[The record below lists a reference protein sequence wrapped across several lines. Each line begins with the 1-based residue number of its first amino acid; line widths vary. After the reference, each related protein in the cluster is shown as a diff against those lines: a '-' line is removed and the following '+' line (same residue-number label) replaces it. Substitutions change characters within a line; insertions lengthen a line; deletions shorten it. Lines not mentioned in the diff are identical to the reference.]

1 MIEKIIE
8 ASIRNRLI
16 VLMIFALGIGW
27 GVWAMQNTPLDAI
40 PDLSDNQVIVS
51 TDWMGRGP
59 QVIEDQITY
68 PLSTALQGLPRVKT
82 IRATSM
88 FGTSIIYVIFED
100 DVDVYWARSRVL
112 EKLNYAQSLM
122 PEGVTSILGP
132 DGTGVGHVFWYTLNS
147 ERHDLGA
154 LRAIQDWYI
163 RYQLT
168 AVDGVS
174 EVASIGGFVRQYQID
189 VDPTKLLSYNIPLR
203 HVVMSV
209 RKSNNDVGGRLIEM
223 TDIEYV
229 VRGLGYIKSVKD
241 VEDIVIGATADGIPV
256 YVRNIGTVQLGG
268 DIRRGMLDQNGEGEV
283 VGGIVVMRYG
293 ENAKEVI
300 DRVKVKMEELEKG
313 LPEGVTI
320 TIAYDRSDL
329 IESAVENLRLTLLEE
344 AIIVA
349 FIVLI
354 FLLHFR
360 SALVIIISLPIAV
373 LISFILMKYI
383 GITSNIMS
391 LGGVAIAIGVI
402 VDASVVM
409 VENAYRHISEGGE
422 EAQRD
427 PVKAILFAA
436 KQVGR
441 PIFFSLII
449 IILSFVPVF
458 LLTGQEGRLFRPLAF
473 TKTFTMTGAAII
485 AITLVPVLMTFFIR
499 GRLRPEALN
508 PLMRFFIGIY
518 RRIQH
523 VVFRFRW
530 ITLMATLLI
539 LIATIPLAMSRGRE
553 FMPSLDEG
561 SLLYMPVTL
570 PNVTVTEAKRLL
582 QVTDALIKSVPE
594 VEYVLGKVGRA
605 ETATDPAPVSMI
617 ESIIILKPRSEW
629 RKGLTKA
636 GLIGELDSMI
646 QIPGLTNGWTQ
657 PIINRIQMLATGV
670 RTDLG
675 VKIFGPD
682 LNTLAELALQAEEIL
697 REIPGA
703 ADVYSER
710 VVGGKYLDIKIDRE
724 GAARYGVNVEDVQM
738 VIETAIGGM
747 NLTTTVEG
755 RERFPVRVRY
765 MSDYRSD
772 PEILK
777 RVLIPTVTG
786 TQVPLEQV
794 ADIEINPG
802 PPMINSENGM
812 LRSLVMLNV
821 RERDMGSF
829 VDEAKAALDEQFEL
843 PEGYYVNWSG
853 QYENQVRARKR
864 LMTLM
869 PAVILIIFLLLYF
882 TFHSISESLLVILS
896 VPFALVGG
904 VLLQSALGYNYS
916 VAVWV
921 GYIALFGVA
930 VETGVVMLVYLNE
943 ALDSFILNN
952 DVTREMIREAATKG
966 SVLRVRPLLMT
977 VATSLIGLLPIMW
990 STGTGSDV
998 MKPLATPLVGGILT
1012 SLILILI
1019 VIPIVWSILKEWEL
1033 RRGKLHYKGMGH

>member
-1 MIEKIIE
+1 MIEKLIE

-16 VLMIFALGIGW
+16 VLMVFALGIGW

-88 FGTSIIYVIFED
+88 FGTSIIYVIFQD
-100 DVDVYWARSRVL
+100 DVDIYWARSRVL

-189 VDPTKLLSYNIPLR
+189 VDPTKLLSYNIPLK

-229 VRGLGYIKSVKD
+229 VRGLGYIQSVED
-241 VEDIVIGATADGIPV
+241 VENIVIGATEDGIPI

-293 ENAKEVI
+293 ENAKDVI
-300 DRVKVKMEELEKG
+300 DRVKAKMEELEKG

-329 IESAVENLRLTLLEE
+329 IESAVENLRHTLLEE

-349 FIVLI
+349 LIVLI

-360 SALVIIISLPIAV
+360 SALAIILSLPIAV
-373 LISFILMKYI
+373 LISFIFMKYI

-409 VENAYRHISEGGE
+409 VENAYRHLSEGDE
-422 EAQRD
+422 EARLD
-427 PVKAILFAA
+427 PIKTILISA

-441 PIFFSLII
+441 PIFFSLVI
-449 IILSFVPVF
+449 IILSFIPVF

-473 TKTFTMTGAAII
+473 TKTFTMTGAAFI
-485 AITLVPVLMTFFIR
+485 AITLIPVLMTVFMK
-499 GRLRPEALN
+499 GRMRPEKKN
-508 PLMRFFIGIY
+508 PLMRVLVGIY
-518 RRIQH
+518 RRVQQ
-523 VVFRFRW
+523 VVLRFRFS
-530 ITLMATLLI
+530 TLAVTILI
-539 LIATIPLAMSRGRE
+539 LIATIPLATSRGRE

-582 QVTDALIKSVPE
+582 QLTDAMILSVPE

-617 ESIIILKPRSEW
+617 ESIVILKPRSEW
-629 RKGLTKA
+629 RKGMTKA

-682 LNTLAELALQAEEIL
+682 LNTLAELALKAEEII

-738 VIETAIGGM
+738 VVETAIGGM

-786 TQVPLEQV
+786 THVPLEQV

-821 RERDMGSF
+821 RGRDMGSF
-829 VDEAKAALDEQFEL
+829 VDEAKAAMDERFEL
-843 PEGYYVNWSG
+843 PDGYYINWSG

-869 PAVILIIFLLLYF
+869 PAVIMIIFLLLYF
-882 TFHSISESLLVILS
+882 VFHSIGETLLVILS

-904 VLLQSALGYNYS
+904 VLLQSILGYNYS

-943 ALDSFILNN
+943 ALDPYILKNE
-952 DVTREMIREAATKG
+952 VSKQTILKAAMDG
-966 SVLRVRPLLMT
+966 SVLRLRPKLMT

-990 STGTGSDV
+990 GTGTGSDL
-998 MKPLATPLVGGILT
+998 MKPLATPLIGGIMT
-1012 SLILILI
+1012 SLVLILI
-1019 VIPIVWSILKEWEL
+1019 VIPVIWSLLKEWEMK
-1033 RRGKLHYKGMGH
+1033 RGILHYKGIDH

>member
-1 MIEKIIE
+1 MIEKLIE

-16 VLMIFALGIGW
+16 VLMVFALGIGW
-27 GVWAMQNTPLDAI
+27 GVWALQNTPLDAI
-40 PDLSDNQVIVS
+40 PDLSDNQVIVA

-82 IRATSM
+82 VRATSM

-100 DVDVYWARSRVL
+100 AVDIYWARSRVL
-112 EKLNYAQSLM
+112 EKLNYAQSLL
-122 PEGVTSILGP
+122 PQGVTPTLGP
-132 DGTGVGHVFWYTLNS
+132 DGTGVGHVFWYTLES
-147 ERHDLGA
+147 DRHDLGA
-154 LRAIQDWYI
+154 LRAVQDWYI

-223 TDIEYV
+223 TDMEYFI
-229 VRGLGYIKSVKD
+229 RGLGYIKSVED
-241 VEDIVIGATADGIPV
+241 VENIVVGATVDGTPI

-300 DRVKVKMEELEKG
+300 DRVKVKMAELEKG

-320 TIAYDRSDL
+320 TTAYDRSDL
-329 IESAVENLRLTLLEE
+329 IKSAVDNLRHTLLEE

-349 FIVLI
+349 LIVLI

-360 SALVIIISLPIAV
+360 SAFAIIISLPIAV
-373 LISFILMKYI
+373 LISFIFMKYI

-409 VENAYRHISEGGE
+409 VENAYRHLSEGDD
-422 EAQRD
+422 EARGD
-427 PVKAILFAA
+427 PVKTILISA

-441 PIFFSLII
+441 PIFFSLVI

-473 TKTFTMTGAAII
+473 TKTFTMTGAAFI
-485 AITLVPVLMTFFIR
+485 AITLVPVLMIVFMK
-499 GRLRPEALN
+499 GRMRSESQN
-508 PLMRFFIGIY
+508 PLMRIFVAIY
-518 RRIQH
+518 KQIQQI
-523 VVFRFRW
+523 VLRFRW
-530 ITLMATLLI
+530 TTLAVTLLI
-539 LIATIPLAMSRGRE
+539 LIATVPLAMSRGRE

-582 QVTDALIKSVPE
+582 QVTDALILSVPE

-617 ESIIILKPRSEW
+617 ETIILLKPRNEW
-629 RKGLTKA
+629 RKGMTKPA
-636 GLIGELDSMI
+636 LIGELDSI
-646 QIPGLTNGWTQ
+646 VQIPGLTNGWTQ

-675 VKIFGPD
+675 VKVFGPD

-697 REIPGA
+697 REVPGA

-710 VVGGKYLDIKIDRE
+710 VVGGKFLDIRINRNA
-724 GAARYGVNVEDVQM
+724 AARYGVNVEDVQM

-765 MSDYRSD
+765 LADYRSD
-772 PEILK
+772 PEALK

-821 RERDMGSF
+821 RGRDMGSF
-829 VDEAKAALDEQFEL
+829 VDEAKAAMDEQFEL

-853 QYENQVRARKR
+853 QYENQIRARKR

-869 PAVILIIFLLLYF
+869 PAVILIIFLLLYL
-882 TFHSISESLLVILS
+882 TFHSIGETLLVILS

-904 VLLQSALGYNYS
+904 VLLQSILGYNYS

-943 ALDSFILNN
+943 ALDPYILKNE
-952 DVTREMIREAATKG
+952 VTKRAIRQAAMDG
-966 SVLRVRPLLMT
+966 SVLRLRPKLMT

-998 MKPLATPLVGGILT
+998 MKPLATPLIGGILT
-1012 SLILILI
+1012 SLILILV
-1019 VIPIVWSILKEWEL
+1019 VIPVVWSILKEWEM

>member
-1 MIEKIIE
+1 MVEKLIE
-8 ASIRNRLI
+8 ASIRNRPI
-16 VLMIFALGIGW
+16 VLMVFLLGIGW
-27 GVWAMQNTPLDAI
+27 GFWALQNTPLDAI
-40 PDLSDNQVIVS
+40 PDLSDNQVIVA

-100 DVDVYWARSRVL
+100 AVDIYWARSRVL

-122 PEGVTSILGP
+122 PEGVTSTLGP
-132 DGTGVGHVFWYTLNS
+132 DGTGVGHVFWYTLES
-147 ERHDLGA
+147 DRHDLGA

-223 TDIEYV
+223 TDMEYF
-229 VRGLGYIKSVKD
+229 VRGLGYIKSVED
-241 VEDIVIGATADGIPV
+241 VENIVIGATADGTPI
-256 YVRNIGTVQLGG
+256 YVRNISTVQLGG

-300 DRVKVKMEELEKG
+300 DRVKIKMAELEKG

-320 TIAYDRSDL
+320 TTAYDRSDL
-329 IESAVENLRLTLLEE
+329 IESAVDNLRHTLLME
-344 AIIVA
+344 ALIVA
-349 FIVLI
+349 LIVLI

-360 SALVIIISLPIAV
+360 SAFAIILSLPIAV
-373 LISFILMKYI
+373 LISFIFMKYI

-409 VENAYRHISEGGE
+409 VENAYRHLSEGGE
-422 EAQRD
+422 EARKD
-427 PVKAILFAA
+427 PVKTILVSA

-441 PIFFSLII
+441 PIFFSLVI

-458 LLTGQEGRLFRPLAF
+458 MLTGQEGRLFRPLAF
-473 TKTFTMTGAAII
+473 TKTFTMTGAAFI
-485 AITLVPVLMTFFIR
+485 AITLVPVLMVVFMK
-499 GRLRPEALN
+499 GRMRSESQN
-508 PLMRFFIGIY
+508 PLMRIFVTIY
-518 RRIQH
+518 RRLQQ
-523 VVFRFRW
+523 VVLRFRW
-530 ITLMATLLI
+530 TTLAVTLLI
-539 LIATIPLAMSRGRE
+539 LIATVPLAMSRDRE

-582 QVTDALIKSVPE
+582 QVTDALILSVPE

-617 ESIIILKPRSEW
+617 ETIILLKPRKEW
-629 RKGLTKA
+629 RKGMTKPA
-636 GLIGELDSMI
+636 LIGELDSI
-646 QIPGLTNGWTQ
+646 VQVPGLTNGWTQ

-682 LNTLAELALQAEEIL
+682 LNTLAELVLQAEEIL
-697 REIPGA
+697 REVPGA

-710 VVGGKYLDIKIDRE
+710 VVGGKFLDIRINRNA
-724 GAARYGVNVEDVQM
+724 AARYGVNVEDIQM

-765 MSDYRSD
+765 LADYRSD
-772 PEILK
+772 PEALK

-786 TQVPLEQV
+786 THVPLEQV

-821 RERDMGSF
+821 RGRDMGSF
-829 VDEAKAALDEQFEL
+829 VDEAKAAMNEHFEL

-853 QYENQVRARKR
+853 QYENQIRARKR

-869 PAVILIIFLLLYF
+869 PAVILIIFLLLYL
-882 TFHSISESLLVILS
+882 TFHSIGESLLVILS

-943 ALDSFILNN
+943 ALDPYILKNE
-952 DVTREMIREAATKG
+952 VTKQAIRQAAMDG
-966 SVLRVRPLLMT
+966 SVLRLRPKLMT

-1012 SLILILI
+1012 SLILILV
-1019 VIPIVWSILKEWEL
+1019 VIPVVWSILKEWEM
-1033 RRGKLHYKGMGH
+1033 RRGKLRYKGVGH

>member
-1 MIEKIIE
+1 MIERLIE
-8 ASIRNRLI
+8 ASVRNRLV
-16 VLMIFALGIGW
+16 VLILFALGIGW
-27 GVWAMQNTPLDAI
+27 GVWALQNTPLDAI
-40 PDLSDNQVIVS
+40 PDLSDNQVIVA

-82 IRATSM
+82 VRATSM

-100 DVDVYWARSRVL
+100 DVDIYWARSRVL
-112 EKLNYAQSLM
+112 EKLNYAQSLL
-122 PEGVTSILGP
+122 PQGVTPTLGP
-132 DGTGVGHVFWYTLNS
+132 DGTGVGHVYWYTLKS
-147 ERHDLGA
+147 DRHDLGD

-168 AVDGVS
+168 AVPGVS

-189 VDPTKLLSYNIPLR
+189 VDPSKLLAYDIPLR

-209 RKSNNDVGGRLIEM
+209 RQSNNDVGGRLLEM
-223 TDIEYV
+223 TDMEYV
-229 VRGLGYIKSVKD
+229 VRGLGYIESVED
-241 VEDIVIGATADGIPV
+241 VENIVVGASPDGTPI
-256 YVRNIGTVQLGG
+256 YVRNLGTVQMGG
-268 DIRRGMLDQNGEGEV
+268 DIRRGLLDENGEGEV

-293 ENAKEVI
+293 ENAKDVI
-300 DRVKVKMEELEKG
+300 DRVKVKMEELKSG
-313 LPEGVTI
+313 LPDGVIVT
-320 TIAYDRSDL
+320 TAYDRSEL
-329 IESAVENLRLTLLEE
+329 IENAVDTLRHTLLEE

-349 FIVLI
+349 LIVLV

-360 SALVIIISLPIAV
+360 SAMAIIISLPVAV
-373 LISFILMKYI
+373 LISFIFMYYI

-409 VENAYRHISEGGE
+409 VENAFRHISEGDE
-422 EAQRD
+422 EARSNV
-427 PVKAILFAA
+427 VKTVLVSA

-441 PIFFSLII
+441 PIFFSLMI

-473 TKTFTMTGAAII
+473 TKTFTMTAAAFI
-485 AITLVPVLMTFFIR
+485 AITLVPVLMTVFMR
-499 GRLRPEALN
+499 GHMRAESEN
-508 PLMRFFIGIY
+508 PLMRVLVAIY
-518 RRIQH
+518 HKIQ
-523 VVFRFRW
+523 VFVLRFRW
-530 ITLMATLLI
+530 STLAMTLLI
-539 LIATIPLAMSRGRE
+539 LIATIPIAASRGRE

-570 PNVTVTEAKRLL
+570 PNVSVTEAKRLL
-582 QVTDALIKSVPE
+582 QVTDKLIKEIPE

-617 ESIIILKPRSEW
+617 ETIILLKPREEW
-629 RKGLTKA
+629 REGMTKPD
-636 GLIGELDSMI
+636 LIGELDSKL

-682 LNTLAELALQAEEIL
+682 LEQLAELALEAEEIM
-697 REIPGA
+697 RTIPGA
-703 ADVYSER
+703 ADVYAER
-710 VVGGKYLDIKIDRE
+710 VVGGKYLDIEIDRRE
-724 GAARYGVNVEDVQM
+724 AARYGVSVQDAQM
-738 VIETAIGGM
+738 VVETAIGGM

-765 MSDYRSD
+765 LPDYRQD
-772 PEILK
+772 PEALG
-777 RVLIPTVTG
+777 RVLVPATTGAQIP
-786 TQVPLEQV
+786 LDQV
-794 ADIEINPG
+794 ANISINAG

-821 RERDMGSF
+821 RGRDMGSF
-829 VDEAKAALDEQFEL
+829 VDEAKVALEEQLEL
-843 PEGYYVNWSG
+843 PEGYYVGWSG

-869 PAVILIIFLLLYF
+869 PAVLLIIMLLLYF
-882 TFHSISESLLVILS
+882 TFHSFGEAFLVVLS

-904 VLLQSALGYNYS
+904 VLLQWGLGYNYS

-943 ALDSFILNN
+943 ALDKRILKG
-952 DVTREMIREAATKG
+952 DVTREDIREAAIDG
-966 SVLRVRPLLMT
+966 SVLRLRPKLMT

-998 MKPLATPLVGGILT
+998 MKPLATPLIGGILT
-1012 SLILILI
+1012 SLVLILI
-1019 VIPIVWSILKEWEL
+1019 VLPVAWSLYKEWEL
-1033 RRGKLHYKGMGH
+1033 KRGVLRYKGVGH

>member
-1 MIEKIIE
+1 MIEKLIE
-8 ASIRNRLI
+8 ASINNRLI
-16 VLMIFALGIGW
+16 VLMVFALAIGW

-88 FGTSIIYVIFED
+88 FGTSIIYVIFQD
-100 DVDVYWARSRVL
+100 DVDIYWARSRVL

-189 VDPTKLLSYNIPLR
+189 IDPTKLLSYNIPLR

-209 RKSNNDVGGRLIEM
+209 RKSNSDVGGRIIEM

-229 VRGLGYIKSVKD
+229 VRGLGYIKTVKD
-241 VEDIVIGATADGIPV
+241 VENIVIGATEDGIPI
-256 YVRNIGTVQLGG
+256 YIRNIGTVQLGG

-293 ENAKEVI
+293 ANAKDVI
-300 DRVKVKMEELEKG
+300 DRVKAKIEELEKG

-320 TIAYDRSDL
+320 KIAYDRSNL
-329 IESAVENLRLTLLEE
+329 IESAVENLRHTLLEE
-344 AIIVA
+344 GIIVA
-349 FIVLI
+349 LIVLI

-360 SALVIIISLPIAV
+360 SALAIILSLPIAV
-373 LISFILMKYI
+373 LISFIFMRYV

-409 VENAYRHISEGGE
+409 VENAYRHLSEGDE
-422 EAQRD
+422 EARLD
-427 PVKAILFAA
+427 PIKTILISA

-441 PIFFSLII
+441 PIFFSLMI

-473 TKTFTMTGAAII
+473 TKTFTMTGAAFI
-485 AITLVPVLMTFFIR
+485 AITLIPVLMTIFMK
-499 GRLRPEALN
+499 GRMRPETEN
-508 PLMRFFIGIY
+508 PLMRVLVGIY
-518 RRIQH
+518 RRVQKF
-523 VVFRFRW
+523 VLRFRW
-530 ITLMATLLI
+530 STLAITILI
-539 LIATIPLAMSRGRE
+539 LIATIPLATSRGRE

-582 QVTDALIKSVPE
+582 QLTDAMILSVPE

-617 ESIIILKPRSEW
+617 ESIIILKPRDEW
-629 RKGLTKA
+629 RKGMTKA
-636 GLIGELDSMI
+636 DLIGELDALI

-682 LNTLAELALQAEEIL
+682 LNVLAELALQAEEII

-703 ADVYSER
+703 VDVYSER
-710 VVGGKYLDIKIDRE
+710 VVGGKYLDIKINRE
-724 GAARYGVNVEDVQM
+724 GAARYGVNVGDVQM

-765 MSDYRSD
+765 MSDFRSD

-786 TQVPLEQV
+786 THVPLEQV

-821 RERDMGSF
+821 RGRDMGSF
-829 VDEAKAALDEQFEL
+829 VDEAKAAMDERFEL
-843 PEGYYVNWSG
+843 PDGYYVNWSG

-869 PAVILIIFLLLYF
+869 PAVIMIIFLLLYF
-882 TFHSISESLLVILS
+882 IFHSIGESLLVILS

-904 VLLQSALGYNYS
+904 VLLQSILGYNYS

-921 GYIALFGVA
+921 GYIALFGIA

-943 ALDSFILNN
+943 ALDPYILKNE
-952 DVTREMIREAATKG
+952 VSKQTILKAAMDG
-966 SVLRVRPLLMT
+966 SVLRLRPKLMT

-990 STGTGSDV
+990 STGTGSDI
-998 MKPLATPLVGGILT
+998 MKPLATPIIGGILT
-1012 SLILILI
+1012 SLVLILI
-1019 VIPIVWSILKEWEL
+1019 VIPVVWSLLKEWEM
-1033 RRGKLHYKGMGH
+1033 RRGILRYRGISH

>member
-1 MIEKIIE
+1 MIEKLIE

-16 VLMIFALGIGW
+16 VLMVFALGIGW
-27 GVWAMQNTPLDAI
+27 GVWALQNTPLDAI
-40 PDLSDNQVIVS
+40 PDLSDNQVIVA

-82 IRATSM
+82 VRATSM

-100 DVDVYWARSRVL
+100 AVDIYWARSRVL
-112 EKLNYAQSLM
+112 EKLNYAQSLL
-122 PEGVTSILGP
+122 PQGVTPTLGP
-132 DGTGVGHVFWYTLNS
+132 DGTGVGHVFWYTLES
-147 ERHDLGA
+147 DRHDLGA
-154 LRAIQDWYI
+154 LRAVQDWYI

-223 TDIEYV
+223 TDMEYF
-229 VRGLGYIKSVKD
+229 VRGLGYIKSVED
-241 VEDIVIGATADGIPV
+241 VENIVVGATVDGTPI

-300 DRVKVKMEELEKG
+300 DRVKVKMAELEKG

-320 TIAYDRSDL
+320 TTAYDRSDL
-329 IESAVENLRLTLLEE
+329 IKSAVDNLRHTLLEE

-349 FIVLI
+349 LIVLI

-360 SALVIIISLPIAV
+360 SAFAIIISLPIAV
-373 LISFILMKYI
+373 LISFIFMKYI

-409 VENAYRHISEGGE
+409 VENAYRHLSEGDD
-422 EAQRD
+422 EARGD
-427 PVKAILFAA
+427 PVKTILISA

-441 PIFFSLII
+441 PIFFSLVI

-473 TKTFTMTGAAII
+473 TKTFTMTGAAFI
-485 AITLVPVLMTFFIR
+485 AITLVPVLMIVFMK
-499 GRLRPEALN
+499 GRMRSESQN
-508 PLMRFFIGIY
+508 PLMRIFVAIY
-518 RRIQH
+518 KQIQQI
-523 VVFRFRW
+523 VLRFRW
-530 ITLMATLLI
+530 TTLAVTLLI
-539 LIATIPLAMSRGRE
+539 LIATVPLAMSRGRE

-582 QVTDALIKSVPE
+582 QVTDALILSVPE

-617 ESIIILKPRSEW
+617 ETIILLKPRNEW
-629 RKGLTKA
+629 RKGMTKPA
-636 GLIGELDSMI
+636 LIGELDSI
-646 QIPGLTNGWTQ
+646 VQIPGLTNGWTQ

-675 VKIFGPD
+675 VKVFGPD

-697 REIPGA
+697 REVPGA

-710 VVGGKYLDIKIDRE
+710 VVGGKFLDIRINRNA
-724 GAARYGVNVEDVQM
+724 AARYGVNVEDVQM

-765 MSDYRSD
+765 LADYRSD
-772 PEILK
+772 PEALK

-821 RERDMGSF
+821 RGRDMGSF
-829 VDEAKAALDEQFEL
+829 VDEAKAAMDEQFEL

-853 QYENQVRARKR
+853 QYENQIRARKR

-869 PAVILIIFLLLYF
+869 PAVILIIFLLLYL
-882 TFHSISESLLVILS
+882 TFHSIGETLLVILS

-904 VLLQSALGYNYS
+904 VLLQSILGYNYS

-943 ALDSFILNN
+943 ALDPYILKNE
-952 DVTREMIREAATKG
+952 VTKRAIRQAAMDG
-966 SVLRVRPLLMT
+966 SVLRLRPKLMT

-998 MKPLATPLVGGILT
+998 MKPLATPLIGGILT
-1012 SLILILI
+1012 SLILILV
-1019 VIPIVWSILKEWEL
+1019 VIPVVWSILKEWEM